1 MASNSTL
8 FEAGLDVFGPQA
20 PSPNQFDFSPL
31 FEYTILSILPSALLL
46 VLIPFRLWS
55 LYGQSHKVSRSF
67 LQSNKLF
74 LLVVFTSLQAAVLI
88 LYATNSGVRTPTSLA
103 ATALVL
109 ADALGLCWL
118 SHIEHVRSIQP
129 SSLIN
134 TYLMVTLLFDIAH
147 TRTLW
152 VQGAPQHIAA
162 VFTVTLAV
170 KLALTIIE
178 AIEKRNILLGPY
190 RDVHPEV
197 TSGIYSRALFWW
209 LNALLTI
216 GFRRIIHTDDL
227 FPIEEEMKSTVLRR
241 RAEQKWA
248 KANKSRSHALFWS
261 TLNVTRR
268 QLLLCVFPRLCLIA
282 FRYTQPFLLSR
293 TTHFVTSHT
302 DAKSI
307 GWGLTG
313 AFCIV
318 FLGIVIA
325 NGVYTHM
332 TFRFTTVVR
341 GTLISN
347 YIGKAQKRWNE
358 GIQTRIDVTT
368 TILGS
373 MKAVKMLGFTPIVF
387 ETVQNLRVTEL
398 KMSTLFS
405 LLSASVF
412 FTNNMRVLA
421 PFVTFLVFALIQDYE
436 KLNFT
441 SATAFTGLSLVGMLS
456 NPVNTMLRT
465 IPTLKAALACFD
477 RIEKFLESPSRKL
490 IFIPLEESLEASDK
504 GGKTTEQDITLS
516 QDSNEENMPTVK
528 LSSRQPHHPS
538 PTLIKVQNAGFAWTA
553 DTPIITDV
561 SFSVARK
568 GFVFIIG
575 PVGCGK
581 STLLKGLMSETP
593 FSQGTVHHDSRISAF
608 ADQKPWIQNTTIR
621 QNIIG
626 PSLLNAAWYEEVV
639 VACALDHD
647 VAMMPDSH
655 DTIVGSG
662 GISLSGG
669 QKQRVALAR
678 MMYAKS
684 ELMIIDDGF
693 SGLDPETEE
702 IVFTRL
708 FGKSGLFRQLQTT
721 VLLVTNAVNRLPYA
735 DHIIA
740 LDATGGITEQGSLDQ
755 LRGAGGYVEGLETR
769 HKYES
774 ISDRTGIYAKEISIE
789 SPSSGAEQKKNAE
802 QDELNRPI
810 GEWSTYKYYF
820 ASIGWPRALLSLFLV
835 SFSGVAVKLTELV
848 VSLWTKAYAT
858 SGDEVNPLYLGLY
871 GMIAGIGAIFWNVS
885 VYHFFL
891 YVVPGSAEKLHAGLL
906 KSVMDAPLSFF
917 TSTDTGV
924 TTNRFSQDMSIVDK
938 ELPFT
943 LIDLVVSMIQT
954 IMGAILMCIA
964 TGYFAFALPPVVA
977 IVWVIQKFYLR
988 TSRQV
993 RLLDL
998 EAKSPLYTQFIESL
1012 SGLVT
1017 IRAFGWSED
1026 LIDQNLRALDNSQ
1039 QAYYLLFCIQRWLSI
1054 VLDVMVAV
1062 LAILLMVLIV
1072 ELRQSVGA
1080 EYARLA
1086 LLNIMSFSA
1095 SLTWIVRQWTAL
1107 ETSIGAVSR
1116 LKAFTSTTPTENLED
1131 ERQSVPEN
1139 WPDRGGIV
1147 LKGVSASYS
1156 VAGVPILKDINM
1168 DIKPGEKI
1176 GVCGRTGSG
1185 KSSLIMTLLRLL
1197 EVSPESSILIDGVDL
1212 TKIPRQTVRVGI
1224 NAIPQDAFIMKGT
1237 IRLNASP
1244 LQKHGDA
1251 EIIDALS
1258 KVRLWSLIESKGGLG
1273 VDLDTEFS
1281 SPGQKQL
1288 FCLARAL
1295 LRKGKI
1301 VVMDEVSS
1309 SIDLAT
1315 DKVIQE
1321 VIRQEFEGA
1330 TIISIA
1336 HRLDSILNFDRIAVL
1351 SDGQLVEFDNP
1362 QVLLNRPTAFRDLY
1376 NL

>member
-1 MASNSTL
+1 M
-8 FEAGLDVFGPQA
+8 
-20 PSPNQFDFSPL
+20 
-31 FEYTILSILPSALLL
+31 
-46 VLIPFRLWS
+46 
-55 LYGQSHKVSRSF
+55 
-67 LQSNKLF
+67 
-74 LLVVFTSLQAAVLI
+74 
-88 LYATNSGVRTPTSLA
+88 
-103 ATALVL
+103 
-109 ADALGLCWL
+109 
-118 SHIEHVRSIQP
+118 
-129 SSLIN
+129 
-134 TYLMVTLLFDIAH
+134 
-147 TRTLW
+147 
-152 VQGAPQHIAA
+152 QGAPQHIAA
-162 VFTVTLAV
+162 VFTVTVAV

-190 RDVHPEV
+190 RDFHPEV

-209 LNALLTI
+209 LNTLLTI

-227 FPIEEEMKSTVLRR
+227 FPIEGEMKSTVLRR
-241 RAEQKWA
+241 RAQQKWA
-248 KANKSRSHALFWS
+248 KANKSGSHALFWS

-293 TTHFVTSHT
+293 TTHFVTSQT

-313 AFCIV
+313 AFGIV
-318 FLGIVIA
+318 FLGTAIA

-341 GTLISN
+341 GTLVSMICAKTLDRSITSLDESAAVTLMSNDTETICGGFQNLHEIWAVPLELGIAMWLLYRELGLSFLGPAVVTIMSTLCTIHISN

-358 GIQTRIDVTT
+358 GIQTRIDVTAT
-368 TILGS
+368 MLRSI
-373 MKAVKMLGFTPIVF
+373 KAVKMLGFTPIVF

-398 KMSTLFS
+398 KISTLFRR

-412 FTNNMRVLA
+412 FANNMRVLA

-436 KLNFT
+436 NLNFT

-456 NPVNTMLRT
+456 NP
-465 IPTLKAALACFD
+465 D
-477 RIEKFLESPSRKL
+477 REISRVP
-490 IFIPLEESLEASDK
+490 ISQTNIHTAGRVP
-504 GGKTTEQDITLS
+504 QDQWPGWENYITLS
-516 QDSNEENMPTVK
+516 QDSNQENMATVK
-528 LSSRQPHHPS
+528 LSSGQQHDPS
-538 PTLIKVQNAGFAWTA
+538 PTIIEVQNAGFAWAPHT
-553 DTPIITDV
+553 TIITDV

-593 FSQGTVHHDSRISAF
+593 FSQGTVYRDSSTSAF
-608 ADQKPWIQNTTIR
+608 ADQKPWIHNTTIR

-626 PSLLNAAWYEEVV
+626 PSLLSAAWYEEVV

-647 VAMMPDSH
+647 IAMMPDSH

-678 MMYAKS
+678 MLYAKS

-693 SGLDPETEE
+693 SGLDPKTEE
-702 IVFTRL
+702 IVFIRL
-708 FGKSGLFRQLQTT
+708 FDKSGLLRQLETT
-721 VLLVTNAVNRLPYA
+721 VLLVTNAVHRLPYA

-740 LDATGGITEQGSLDQ
+740 LDATGRITEQGSLHE

-774 ISDRTGIYAKEISIE
+774 YSAEAGVSAKEISVE
-789 SPSSGAEQKKNAE
+789 SPSSAAEQKKKAE

-820 ASIGWPRALLSLFLV
+820 ASIGWPRAFLSLFLV
-835 SFSGVAVKLTELV
+835 GFSGVAVKLTELV

-906 KSVMDAPLSFF
+906 RSVMDAPLSFF

-954 IMGAILMCIA
+954 IMGVILMCIA

-998 EAKSPLYTQFIESL
+998 EAKSPLYTYSIESL

-1026 LIDQNLRALDNSQ
+1026 FVDQNLRALDNSQ
-1039 QAYYLLFCIQRWLSI
+1039 RAYYLLFCIQRWLSI

-1062 LAILLMVLIV
+1062 LVILLMVLIV

-1080 EYARLA
+1080 EYASLA

-1116 LKAFTSTTPTENLED
+1116 LKTFTSTTPTENPEG
-1131 ERQSVPEN
+1131 ECQSVPEN

-1147 LKGVSASYS
+1147 LKRVSAFYS

-1185 KSSLIMTLLRLL
+1185 ESSLIMTLLRLL
-1197 EVSPESSILIDGVDL
+1197 EVSSESSILINGVDI
-1212 TKIPRQTVRVGI
+1212 TKVPRQTVRTGI
-1224 NAIPQDAFIMKGT
+1224 NAILQDAFIMKGT

-1244 LQKHGDA
+1244 LQKHSDA

-1273 VDLDTEFS
+1273 VDLDAEFF

-1321 VIRQEFEGA
+1321 VIRREFERA

-1336 HRLDSILNFDRIAVL
+1336 HRLDSILDFDRIAVL
-1351 SDGQLVEFDNP
+1351 RDGQLVEFNNP
-1362 QVLLNRPTAFRDLY
+1362 QVLLNRPTVFRDLY

>member
-1 MASNSTL
+1 
-8 FEAGLDVFGPQA
+8 
-20 PSPNQFDFSPL
+20 
-31 FEYTILSILPSALLL
+31 
-46 VLIPFRLWS
+46 
-55 LYGQSHKVSRSF
+55 
-67 LQSNKLF
+67 
-74 LLVVFTSLQAAVLI
+74 
-88 LYATNSGVRTPTSLA
+88 
-103 ATALVL
+103 
-109 ADALGLCWL
+109 
-118 SHIEHVRSIQP
+118 
-129 SSLIN
+129 
-134 TYLMVTLLFDIAH
+134 
-147 TRTLW
+147 
-152 VQGAPQHIAA
+152 
-162 VFTVTLAV
+162 
-170 KLALTIIE
+170 
-178 AIEKRNILLGPY
+178 
-190 RDVHPEV
+190 
-197 TSGIYSRALFWW
+197 
-209 LNALLTI
+209 
-216 GFRRIIHTDDL
+216 
-227 FPIEEEMKSTVLRR
+227 
-241 RAEQKWA
+241 
-248 KANKSRSHALFWS
+248 
-261 TLNVTRR
+261 
-268 QLLLCVFPRLCLIA
+268 
-282 FRYTQPFLLSR
+282 
-293 TTHFVTSHT
+293 
-302 DAKSI
+302 
-307 GWGLTG
+307 
-313 AFCIV
+313 
-318 FLGIVIA
+318 
-325 NGVYTHM
+325 
-332 TFRFTTVVR
+332 
-341 GTLISN
+341 
-347 YIGKAQKRWNE
+347 
-358 GIQTRIDVTT
+358 
-368 TILGS
+368 
-373 MKAVKMLGFTPIVF
+373 
-387 ETVQNLRVTEL
+387 
-398 KMSTLFS
+398 
-405 LLSASVF
+405 
-412 FTNNMRVLA
+412 MRVLA

-477 RIEKFLESPSRKL
+477 RIEKFLESPSRNI
-490 IFIPLEESLEASDK
+490 IFIPLEESLKTSDQD
-504 GGKTTEQDITLS
+504 GKSTEQGITFVPS
-516 QDSNEENMPTVK
+516 QDSNQKDLVNVK
-528 LSSRQPHHPS
+528 LSSRKQRDPS
-538 PTLIKVQNAGFAWTA
+538 PTLVKVQNAGFAWTA

-593 FSQGTVHHDSRISAF
+593 FSQGTVHHDSCVSAF

-626 PSLLNAAWYEEVV
+626 PSLLNCAWYEEVV

-647 VAMMPDSH
+647 IAMMPDLH

-678 MMYAKS
+678 MLYAKS

-769 HKYES
+769 RKYES
-774 ISDRTGIYAKEISIE
+774 GSGRTGIYAKEISIE
-789 SPSSGAEQKKNAE
+789 SPSSGAEQKKKAE
-802 QDELNRPI
+802 QGELNRPI

-858 SGDEVNPLYLGLY
+858 SGDEINPLYLGLY
-871 GMIAGIGAIFWNVS
+871 GMIAGIGAIFWNIS

-906 KSVMDAPLSFF
+906 RSVMDAPLSFF
-917 TSTDTGV
+917 ASTDTGI

-998 EAKSPLYTQFIESL
+998 EAKSPLYTHFIESL

-1026 LIDQNLRALDNSQ
+1026 FVDQNLRALDNSQ
-1039 QAYYLLFCIQRWLSI
+1039 RAYYLLFCIQRWLSI

-1080 EYARLA
+1080 EYASLA
-1086 LLNIMSFSA
+1086 LLNIMSFGA

-1116 LKAFTSTTPTENLED
+1116 LKTFTSTTPTENLED
-1131 ERQSVPEN
+1131 ECQSAPEN

-1197 EVSPESSILIDGVDL
+1197 EVSPESSILIDGVDI
-1212 TKIPRQTVRVGI
+1212 TKIPRQTVRAGI
-1224 NAIPQDAFIMKGT
+1224 NVIPQDAFIMKGT

-1273 VDLDTEFS
+1273 VDLNAEFF

-1295 LRKGKI
+1295 LRKGKL

-1336 HRLDSILNFDRIAVL
+1336 HRLDSVLNFDRIAVL